1 MYDTEFT
8 TIIDKPYIEIPEYE
22 KFKNHKVKIMLIDL
36 KQQSTSKNQKQQIKN
51 ILENTQEQLFSSINN
66 PLDWQKN
73 IREEWE

>member
-1 MYDTEFT
+1 MYATEFT